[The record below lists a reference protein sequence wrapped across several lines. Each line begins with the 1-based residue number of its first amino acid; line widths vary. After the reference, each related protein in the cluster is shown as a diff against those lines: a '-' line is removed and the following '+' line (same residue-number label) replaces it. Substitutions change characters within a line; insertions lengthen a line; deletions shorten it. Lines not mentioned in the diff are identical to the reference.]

1 MTLPGAFRPDLMS
14 GHAAG
19 EARRERISVEMIRL
33 TYEDPDSVR
42 PSDHDELREIK
53 TRWFAAEGVEVVV
66 DVVDGRV
73 VSVWRKGEKP

>member
-1 MTLPGAFRPDLMS
+1 VTLPGSFHPNLMS
-14 GHAAG
+14 GHATR
-19 EARRERISVEMIRL
+19 EARRERIPVEMIRL